1 MRFSV
6 VCVALVFLGAVAWG
20 QDEEPDITSALLE
33 VGSRDAAAIAIIFFT
48 SCFKLCRLR
57 SHFLLSF
64 FHLSDLWW
72 MTFEQASEGKKFF

>member
-33 VGSRDAAAIAIIFFT
+33 VGSRDAAAIAIIF
-48 SCFKLCRLR
+48 LR
-57 SHFLLSF
+57 HVF
-64 FHLSDLWW
+64 
-72 MTFEQASEGKKFF
+72 